1 MSKVTAA
8 KTEDCSGEQSSRELD
23 LHDEINR
30 KLTQAK
36 GICGAMVHIN
46 NIDSLIADS
55 LWAAE
60 SLIEDAEKAVEE
72 LGEIY
77 KARHCAA

>member
-1 MSKVTAA
+1 MSEVAA
-8 KTEDCSGEQSSRELD
+8 RTEASSDEQSSRELD

-36 GICGAMVHIN
+36 GICGALVHVN
-46 NIDSLIADS
+46 NIDAPIADS

-60 SLIEDAEKAVEE
+60 SLIEDAEKALEE

-77 KARHCAA
+77 KVRRFAG

>member
-1 MSKVTAA
+1 MSEVTARA
-8 KTEDCSGEQSSRELD
+8 EASPDEQSSRELD

-36 GICGAMVHIN
+36 GICGALVHIN

-60 SLIEDAEKAVEE
+60 SLIEDAEKALEE
-72 LGEIY
+72 L
-77 KARHCAA
+77 ARCSSIKR